1 MSLSCSPERSTIFV
15 FYRLAIA
22 LPGVSLLMLLGLLT
36 PAVLAQTVLAQ
47 TVSPRATDAQ
57 PTNQQLLEQARQR
70 LLEQEQQLTAPST
83 AQPPPPAVSSSDQQ
97 FDRYRLGPGDSL
109 FISVQRFPDLNVQ
122 GTLDL
127 ESNIT
132 LPIAGTLNLKGLTLT
147 EAQARIQTA
156 LNRYVIDPIVAVTL
170 VAQRPVQVTVSGE
183 VVRPGL
189 YPLAGPQ
196 ISVALVA
203 AGGTTRLADLRS
215 VRIRRTREDGSI
227 LERNVDLFTPL
238 DNSVPLPD
246 VRLEDGD
253 AVIVPTLTVQASQ
266 NYDRSLIARSTLAQ
280 PQITIR
286 VVSYASG
293 TANRASQAVV
303 SSITLPSGSN
313 FITALTAI
321 SPNPDTANLSS
332 VALIHFD
339 PTQGRAVTRSF
350 DARRTIRGDPSQN
363 PPLEDN
369 DVIIVGRNLVG
380 SVTAFLSTVTQPFRD
395 VFGFF
400 SFFDAIFNG
409 FSGR

>member
-1 MSLSCSPERSTIFV
+1 MPKSLGVADSGSIAM
-15 FYRLAIA
+15 FYRLTIA
-22 LPGVSLLMLLGLLT
+22 LPSISLLMLSSILT
-36 PAVLAQTVLAQ
+36 PALAQTA
-47 TVSPRATDAQ
+47 SPEAADAQ

-70 LLEQEQQLTAPST
+70 LQEQGQQLTAP
-83 AQPPPPAVSSSDQQ
+83 AAAEPPPLELPTAAEQ

-109 FISVQRFPDLNVQ
+109 YVAVQRFSGLSFE

-127 ESNIT
+127 EGN
-132 LPIAGTLNLKGLTLT
+132 LAVPVAGSLNLKGLTLS

-156 LNRYVIDPIVAVTL
+156 LNQYVIDPVVAVTL
-170 VAQRPVQVTVSGE
+170 VAQRPVQVAVLGE

-189 YPLAGPQ
+189 HPLAGPQ

-215 VRIRRTREDGSI
+215 VRIRRTLADGSI
-227 LERNVDLFTPL
+227 IERNVDLFTPL
-238 DNSVPLPD
+238 DNSTPLPD

-253 AVIVPTLTVQASQ
+253 AIIVPTLTVQSSQ
-266 NYDRSLIARSTLAQ
+266 NYDRNLVARSTLSQ

-286 VVSYASG
+286 VLSYASG
-293 TANRASQAVV
+293 TAVRASQAIV
-303 SSITLPSGSN
+303 SSIALPSGSN

-332 VALIHFD
+332 VALIRFD
-339 PTQGRAVTRSF
+339 PTQGRAVTQSF
-350 DARRTIRGDPSQN
+350 DARRTIRGDPSQD

-380 SVTAFLSTVTQPFRD
+380 RVTSILNTVTQPFRD
-395 VFGFF
+395 VFAFL
-400 SFFDAIFNG
+400 SFFDGLANG
-409 FSGR
+409 FGNFLN